1 MSTLIPEISISEFK
15 SLKASELKQ
24 LKSCEVTSDGD
35 YLFTFVNGKAETS
48 GYLRTQTEYN
58 SQRANAVSGKT
69 LEEIKGAVL
78 V

>member
-1 MSTLIPEISISEFK
+1 MATLIPNISITEFK
-15 SLKASELKQ
+15 KLKVYELRQ
-24 LKSCEVTSDGD
+24 MKSMEVYADGE

-69 LEEIKGAVL
+69 LEEIKEAVL